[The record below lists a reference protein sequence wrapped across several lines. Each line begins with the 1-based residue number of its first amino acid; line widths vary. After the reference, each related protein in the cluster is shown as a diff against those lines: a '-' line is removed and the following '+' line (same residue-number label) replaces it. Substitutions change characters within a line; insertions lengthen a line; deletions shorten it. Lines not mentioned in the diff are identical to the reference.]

1 MKLTSAPLSAQ
12 RKQLYQ
18 LGVLVAVLSGV
29 VYYYYFAPA
38 EGGPA
43 ASNPAASVAGSPV
56 GAVGPT
62 SLPSALKFAALEP
75 VSDKP
80 AAGRNPFR
88 FGLPPAPPP
97 PPPRPP
103 TPPPPPTPVQ
113 QGPVGPPPI
122 PPPPAISMKFIGVI
136 QLPTGKRLASLS
148 DGKGVLMGG
157 EGDVIDGRFRIV
169 KIGVESIV
177 MEYLDGR
184 GRQTIPL
191 RGTGTP

>member
-1 MKLTSAPLSAQ
+1 MKLTSAPLGAQ

-18 LGVLVAVLSGV
+18 LGVLVAVLAGV
-29 VYYYYFAPA
+29 VYYYYFAQA
-38 EGGPA
+38 DGGPA

-56 GAVGPT
+56 GAGGLG

-88 FGLPPAPPP
+88 FGVPPPPPAPPP
-97 PPPRPP
+97 RP
-103 TPPPPPTPVQ
+103 TPPPPPPPQPVVQ
-113 QGPVGPPPI
+113 QGPPPI

-169 KIGVESIV
+169 RIGVESIV